1 MPYNCLKSEVDF
13 VEYEMEEL
21 VKKLMYLIPTLEK
34 RLVKTLDTN
43 IKCNL
48 TPLQYRTL
56 FLLHDLGALS
66 MSELSDKIFVSKQQ
80 TTIII
85 DKLIKFEL
93 VERILNKDDRRIVN
107 VKISERGM
115 KAIMEYK
122 AEIVNDLKA
131 RLKVL
136 NDDEVKKLLRAID
149 DIYDI
154 TKKIR

>member
-43 IKCNL
+43 IKFNL
-48 TPLQYRTL
+48 SPLQYRTL

-122 AEIVNDLKA
+122 AEIVNDLKS

>member
-43 IKCNL
+43 IKFNL
-48 TPLQYRTL
+48 SPLQYRTL
-56 FLLHDLGALS
+56 FLLQDLGALS

-122 AEIVNDLKA
+122 AEIVNDLKS
-131 RLKVL
+131 RLKAL

>member
-1 MPYNCLKSEVDF
+1 MPYNCLKGEVDF

-34 RLVKTLDTN
+34 RLVKTLDIN

-48 TPLQYRTL
+48 SPLQYRTL

-122 AEIVNDLKA
+122 AEIVNDLKS

-136 NDDEVKKLLRAID
+136 NEDEVKKLLRAID